1 LASVIRQWWR
11 DSEQVKAAALSVN
24 LERLRA
30 ATLFML
36 LINVVH
42 MWVFHGDMGSASAIW
57 KEWGQRVFWVHAL
70 MLVAMALIALWVHRH
85 RHDPA
90 PHRITTALPVLTSA
104 LTLLFGVG
112 VTLVDQAVTPNISA
126 YLNTCAGIAIIFLLR
141 PIHALALFGVAGLLM
156 YWGLRTQ
163 SLDTAVVMNNQSNAI
178 TASLLA
184 VMVSAMLW
192 RRFTQTELLQRELT
206 ATNALLRQQ
215 QAELERLAIK
225 DPLTGLINRREFER
239 RAQLELARAQ
249 RDGLPVAVVMAD
261 LDHFKRVNDSLG
273 HQAGD
278 AVLAHAAHLMATG
291 VRTTD
296 HVCRY
301 GGEEFVLL
309 LPNTTGA
316 SATQLAD
323 KLRLAQ
329 ATQPAR
335 WQGEPITVTAS
346 WGVAATTA
354 GQPVSLDELVRCA
367 DLALYRAKA
376 MGRNRV
382 ALADASPP

>member
-1 LASVIRQWWR
+1 
-11 DSEQVKAAALSVN
+11 
-24 LERLRA
+24 
-30 ATLFML
+30 
-36 LINVVH
+36 
-42 MWVFHGDMGSASAIW
+42 
-57 KEWGQRVFWVHAL
+57 
-70 MLVAMALIALWVHRH
+70 
-85 RHDPA
+85 
-90 PHRITTALPVLTSA
+90 
-104 LTLLFGVG
+104 
-112 VTLVDQAVTPNISA
+112 
-126 YLNTCAGIAIIFLLR
+126 
-141 PIHALALFGVAGLLM
+141 
-156 YWGLRTQ
+156 
-163 SLDTAVVMNNQSNAI
+163 MNNQSNAA

-215 QAELERLAIK
+215 QAELERLAIN

-249 RDGLPVAVVMAD
+249 RDGLPLAVAMAD

-301 GGEEFVLL
+301 GGEVFVLL

-329 ATQPAR
+329 ATQSAR
-335 WQGEPITVTAS
+335 WQGESITVTAS
-346 WGVAATTA
+346 WGVAAATA
-354 GQPVSLDELVRCA
+354 GQPASLDELIRRA

-376 MGRNRV
+376 TGRNRV
-382 ALADASPP
+382 VLADDGPA